1 MWIKT
6 RYLDQKW
13 GSKNGRKNAHIVSS
27 HFSHLSKND
36 QNTHKYEYECI
47 NVEIGGAKRN
57 GIYPDRFYP

>member
-1 MWIKT
+1 MVEKT
-6 RYLDQKW
+6 PILFPPIF
-13 GSKNGRKNAHIVSS
+13 HICQ
-27 HFSHLSKND
+27 KND